1 MSALQL
7 SLTEKIRKA
16 TALLPP
22 AHLVPPCETKYV
34 FATQAEAKTR
44 YQNWAFTQGFTV
56 VVEKNDLKHG
66 FYVLECV
73 RHKKQTKNSRKK
85 EEGDYVRPASK
96 INAINCQ
103 FRLRIT
109 WQAKTQN
116 WQLISAFLQ
125 HNHAMSPDPFVF
137 TQHRDRDPDR
147 QQVETLAHHIH
158 HLAKQSAP
166 YVNMAFLLREKITT
180 IFRSVQAKEL
190 RRQNSIALLEIWS
203 LRDFTFDSA
212 RNIRLK
218 EIFEVGALWNT
229 FFFAIRNKF
238 AWLDDSLARS

>member
-1 MSALQL
+1 MRVKNLFNLSFLTSLYYAFVQTSKMSALQL

-22 AHLVPPCETKYV
+22 AHLVLPCEKKDV

-44 YQNWAFTQGFTV
+44 YQNWVFTQAFAV
-56 VVEKNDLKHG
+56 VVEKNDPKHG

-73 RHKKQTKNSRKK
+73 RHKKETKNSRKK
-85 EEGDYVRPASK
+85 EEGDYVRLASK

-147 QQVETLAHHIH
+147 QQVETLALSMRTSHTPFGQ
-158 HLAKQSAP
+158 AKRT
-166 YVNMAFLLREKITT
+166 LREH
-180 IFRSVQAKEL
+180 
-190 RRQNSIALLEIWS
+190 
-203 LRDFTFDSA
+203 
-212 RNIRLK
+212 
-218 EIFEVGALWNT
+218 GPY
-229 FFFAIRNKF
+229 
-238 AWLDDSLARS
+238 